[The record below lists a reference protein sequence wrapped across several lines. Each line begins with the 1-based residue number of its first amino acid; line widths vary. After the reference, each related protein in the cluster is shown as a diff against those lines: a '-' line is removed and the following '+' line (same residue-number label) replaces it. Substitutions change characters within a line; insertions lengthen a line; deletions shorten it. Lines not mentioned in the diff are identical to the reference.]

1 MRRTALPFAV
11 LLAMPATLV
20 AQEEQAAPPTVLT
33 ISYYQCP
40 QAAIG
45 DIAEAYEQI
54 TRPV

>member
-1 MRRTALPFAV
+1 
-11 LLAMPATLV
+11 MPATLV